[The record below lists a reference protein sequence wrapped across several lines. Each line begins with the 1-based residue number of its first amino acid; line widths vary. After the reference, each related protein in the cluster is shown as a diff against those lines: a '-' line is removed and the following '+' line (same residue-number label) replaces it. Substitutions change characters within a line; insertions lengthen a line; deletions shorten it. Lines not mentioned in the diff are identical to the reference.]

1 MSVWEVSLEMGLL
14 LLLAAFF
21 AVAAASLAVLLT
33 YRALVISHIPKQWGN
48 PIITLLFGSF
58 GDGTIPDIFT
68 RHRYLVELQRKFG
81 AICCLLQP
89 LCKPVIFI
97 HPERGEPLPSWWS
110 TAKTF
115 RGPFGDRSFGV
126 PHSLLGLP
134 AGREWASHRKIVAL
148 LFSRRSLEG
157 CMGAIHAST
166 EELAKLCEAGG
177 VLDLYP
183 LLHAWSLDVIGRC
196 AFGHEFGALAATAG
210 GEGCAFTAA
219 AALLNDGMVK
229 HQAFGYISAISRRCL
244 GGTSGYVS
252 DGQVPGAR
260 PAGAPAWLAAGLGEA
275 AVLAA
280 RRGGAAALRG
290 HRRGD
295 RGSHP
300 VRRRG
305 FGAGRLELLRD
316 PLPRRV
322 ECGGGRGRGGRAAAR
337 RRGPGQP
344 SHPTHSP
351 LAARSRA
358 AARRRGPGPHPRA
371 RLHPHASRFPLP
383 RPATTPPP
391 LRARPRPAGHETSS
405 NTACWALH
413 LLATSQPQQ
422 ERCRAEVDRA
432 FESAE
437 AKSEA
442 AGTSA
447 SSTRLCAR
455 LFRRGGSGLAR
466 ALLTARGSTAKVAGR
481 ARGELPPPPRL
492 RLRGP
497 PPLPDRADHAPH
509 RAARGPA
516 ARPPHPRGL
525 PRLAKQGG
533 AQPQPTAAPPQPV
546 RLRSPH
552 THPSFS
558 AALTAPPRSPAAP
571 APRPHCLV
579 LTASQVALGLDPNLF
594 SHPHAFDPERYARG
608 EHGPHGAAL
617 ATFGAG
623 PRICVGLRLAETELC
638 ALLALLLRRFEIEP
652 AGPAPREWCAV
663 TNSPRQSGLSL
674 RLVPR
679 EWGKG

>member
-1 MSVWEVSLEMGLL
+1 MGLL

-210 GEGCAFTAA
+210 GEACAFTAA

-229 HQAFGYISAISRRCL
+229 HQVL
-244 GGTSGYVS
+244 GPLAHLLGWL
-252 DGQVPGAR
+252 PAWAR
-260 PAGAPAWLAAGLGEA
+260 PRYW
-275 AVLAA
+275 
-280 RRGGAAALRG
+280 
-290 HRRGD
+290 
-295 RGSHP
+295 
-300 VRRRG
+300 
-305 FGAGRLELLRD
+305 
-316 PLPRRV
+316 RRV
-322 ECGGGRGRGGRAAAR
+322 EEARRLYAGTAEAIVGRIRCGGEAS
-337 RRGPGQP
+337 GPVV
-344 SHPTHSP
+344 SSFCAT
-351 LAARSRA
+351 LSRA
-358 AARRRGPGPHPRA
+358 TWSVEEVVDEVVG
-371 RLHPHASRFPLP
+371 LL
-383 RPATTPPP
+383 
-391 LRARPRPAGHETSS
+391 LAGHETSS

-442 AGTSA
+442 AGTS
-447 SSTRLCAR
+447 SS
-455 LFRRGGSGLAR
+455 
-466 ALLTARGSTAKVAGR
+466 
-481 ARGELPPPPRL
+481 PPRL
-492 RLRGP
+492 SLGELEASCPLLLGCVYEALRLFP
-497 PPLPDRADHAPH
+497 TVPTTPH
-509 RAARGPA
+509 IA
-516 ARPPHPRGL
+516 PRGAQLHGL
-525 PRLAKQGG
+525 PIPEGC
-533 AQPQPTAAPPQPV
+533 PV
-546 RLRSPH
+546 SPNK
-552 THPSFS
+552 
-558 AALTAPPRSPAAP
+558 
-571 APRPHCLV
+571 
-579 LTASQVALGLDPNLF
+579 VALGLDPNLF
-594 SHPHAFDPERYARG
+594 SHPYAFDPERYARG